1 MARDQEDRAG
11 RRERRRLRSRRHNP
25 DGTMTLRD
33 HIYELRHR
41 LGLALLFILIGGA
54 FGFFWFQ
61 TRFGPVPSLSQL
73 LMDPYCALPAGKG
86 GVRIEFDGNGCKLLQ
101 TQPFE
106 AFLTQFK
113 VGVAAGM
120 VLTAPLWL
128 YQVWAFITPGLYAR
142 EKKFALNFVLFAS
155 LLFAAGAVLA
165 YFVVPQGLRVLVS
178 FGGDA
183 FITALAADKY
193 ISFVLVL
200 LLIFG
205 VSFELPLLIVMLNKI
220 GMLPYANLKK
230 WRRGILFALF
240 VFAAFATPGTDPVS
254 MVALGFAMAVLFE
267 LAVQIARIHDRRKAK
282 REALSELGGL
292 DDNEAS
298 PVYEPEQVE
307 PEPVS
312 PGPGPESRPGSES
325 RPGWDDVT

>member
-1 MARDQEDRAG
+1 MARDQETRAD

-41 LGLALLFILIGGA
+41 LGLALLFIALGAVIG
-54 FGFFWFQ
+54 FLWFQ
-61 TRFGPVPSLSQL
+61 TRVGVIPSLGDL
-73 LMDPYCALPAGKG
+73 LTRPYCALPKN
-86 GVRIEFDGNGCKLLQ
+86 VRLTFGNDAECKLLQ

-106 AFLTQFK
+106 AFLIQFK

-120 VLTAPLWL
+120 VFTAPLWL

-142 EKKFALNFVLFAS
+142 EKKFAFRFVIFAS
-155 LLFAAGAVLA
+155 LLFIAGAVLA

-178 FGGDA
+178 FGGDQ

-205 VSFELPLLIVMLNKI
+205 VSFELPLIIVMLNQI
-220 GMLPYANLKK
+220 GILPYANLKK

-254 MVALGFAMAVLFE
+254 MVALGVAMAVLFE
-267 LAVQIARIHDRRKAK
+267 LAVQLSRIHDKRKAK
-282 REALSELGGL
+282 REELGEFAGL
-292 DDNEAS
+292 DDNAAS
-298 PVYEPEQVE
+298 PMYEPEPVE
-307 PEPVS
+307 REPVS
-312 PGPGPESRPGSES
+312 PGPATESRPGSES

>member
-1 MARDQEDRAG
+1 M
-11 RRERRRLRSRRHNP
+11 RSRRHNP

-41 LGLALLFILIGGA
+41 LGLAMLFILLGGVIG
-54 FGFFWFQ
+54 FLWFQ
-61 TRFGPVPSLSQL
+61 TRVGRVPSLSEL
-73 LMDPYCALPAGKG
+73 LIKPYCDLPEN
-86 GVRIEFDGNGCKLLQ
+86 VRLTFRDGQCKLLQ
-101 TQPFE
+101 TKPFE
-106 AFLTQFK
+106 AFLIQFK
-113 VGVAAGM
+113 VGIAAGM
-120 VLTAPLWL
+120 VFTAPLWL

-142 EKKFALNFVLFAS
+142 EKKFALRFVMFAS
-155 LLFAAGAVLA
+155 LLFMAGAVLA

-183 FITALAADKY
+183 FITALAADQY

-205 VSFELPLLIVMLNKI
+205 VSFELPLVIVMLNQI

-240 VFAAFATPGTDPVS
+240 VFAAIATPGTDPVS
-254 MVALGFAMAVLFE
+254 MVALGVAMAVLFE
-267 LAVQIARIHDRRKAK
+267 LAVQISRIHDKRKAK
-282 REALSELGGL
+282 REALGEFAGL
-292 DDNEAS
+292 DDNEVS
-298 PVYEPEQVE
+298 PVYEPEPVE

-312 PGPGPESRPGSES
+312 PGPAPESRSGSES